1 MNILVQ
7 FFMKNCL
14 ILRLLYLI
22 LIQLKRAK
30 IWIRNYSKLLFKLTK
45 LTMTGWKEKILIV
58 SKNTADLISY
68 LHILCVPSS
77 MIVVTVETW
86 KMKLCR
92 YCQVKKNY
100 RFIIPYVL
108 HNFFLTSVC
117 ERCAGQFFLQ
127 LLKIYYTFCYHSKS
141 SKQSRATQFELNI

>member
-1 MNILVQ
+1 
-7 FFMKNCL
+7 MKNCL
-14 ILRLLYLI
+14 IFLI
-22 LIQLKRAK
+22 I
-30 IWIRNYSKLLFKLTK
+30 ISDSYLTK
-45 LTMTGWKEKILIV
+45 KKYNLNQKLFQTPFQIDKIDYDWVNVKISIV

-108 HNFFLTSVC
+108 QTLFLTSVC
-117 ERCAGQFFLQ
+117 ERCAGQFFSSVVENILY
-127 LLKIYYTFCYHSKS
+127 LLLSFKI
-141 SKQSRATQFELNI
+141 I

>member
-1 MNILVQ
+1 MRILFQ
-7 FFMKNCL
+7 FFWK
-14 ILRLLYLI
+14 IVWSFWLLYLI
-22 LIQLKRAK
+22 LIQLKRTV
-30 IWIRNYSKLLFKLTK
+30 IWIRDYSKLLFKLIK
-45 LTMTGWKEKILIV
+45 LTMTGCKEKISIV
-58 SKNTADLISY
+58 SKNTEVLISY
-68 LHILCVPSS
+68 RHIICVPSS
-77 MIVVTVETW
+77 MIVVIVETW

>member
-1 MNILVQ
+1 MSILFQ

-14 ILRLLYLI
+14 IVLIIISDSYSTKKNCNLDQRLFQTS
-22 LIQLKRAK
+22 IQM
-30 IWIRNYSKLLFKLTK
+30 TK

-117 ERCAGQFFLQ
+117 ERCAGQFFLE